1 MSHLIRFTFQKKV
14 LKKIIFP
21 YVTLSANEFPRL
33 KFYDQT
39 DTLITSSDY
48 RYIRMDGSVL
58 TVLSNGSDVNCYGA
72 SGTGWEAEFTVNTK
86 VGKASVLMNQTNI
99 GGTAQSPASCRVR
112 AGFDDTLYATKGIG
126 GIQINTSGG
135 TFTGGEYRIYKI
147 KDS

>member
-1 MSHLIRFTFQKKV
+1 MI
-14 LKKIIFP
+14 
-21 YVTLSANEFPRL
+21 NEFPKL

-48 RYIRMDGSVL
+48 RYVRLDGSA
-58 TVLSNGSDVNCYGA
+58 SNAPSNSADVNCYGA
-72 SGTGWEAEFTVNTK
+72 SGFVWEAEFTVNTK
-86 VGKASVLMNQTNI
+86 VGKASVFMNQTNI
-99 GGTAQSPASCRVR
+99 GSSAQTPASCRIR
-112 AGFDDTLYATKGIG
+112 AGFDNTLYASKGIG